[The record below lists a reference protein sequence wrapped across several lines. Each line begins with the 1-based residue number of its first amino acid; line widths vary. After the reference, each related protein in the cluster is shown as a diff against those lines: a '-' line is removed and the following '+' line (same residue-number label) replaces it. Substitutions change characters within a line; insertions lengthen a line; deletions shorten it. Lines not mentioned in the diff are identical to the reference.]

1 MPAYPGKYII
11 GVTGNIATGKSVVRK
26 MLEHLGAQ
34 GIDAD
39 RLAHR
44 AIAKGAPGYD
54 AVVNTFGHW
63 VLGPDGEIERP
74 KLGRLVFAD
83 ADALAKLESIVH
95 PLVGQAV
102 HILIQRSRRKVIAIE
117 AIKLLESELKGLC
130 DSIWVTWAPFEVQ
143 MGRLMEKRG
152 LSETDARLRIEAQP
166 PQEAKVAAADLLIR
180 NDGGFEKTW
189 DLVLAAWK
197 SIVPVV
203 ETGELGGEGAGPAES
218 VQPQAGEIFA
228 ERARPSQAKEIAELI
243 NRLSSGQTLMTRSD
257 VMAAFGEK
265 AYLILHANGSPVGL
279 VGWQVENLVA
289 RTMDVFLQAGLPLQN
304 SMETLLGEVERTA
317 IDLQCE
323 ASLLFLPESLARDRQ
338 VWESLGYQAS
348 SIADLGVRAWQDAAK
363 ESMPDGTVLLF
374 KRLREDRV
382 LRPV

>member
-1 MPAYPGKYII
+1 MTVWPGKYVI
-11 GVTGNIATGKSVVRK
+11 GLTGNIATGKSVVRK

-44 AIAKGAPGYD
+44 AIARGAPGYD
-54 AVVNTFGHW
+54 AVIDTFGHW
-63 VLGPDGEIERP
+63 LLGPDGQIERP

-83 ADALAKLESIVH
+83 ADALATLESIVH

-102 HILIQRSRRKVIAIE
+102 QILINRSRRKVIVIE
-117 AIKLLESELKGLC
+117 AIKLFESDLKDIC
-130 DSIWVTWAPFEVQ
+130 DAIWVTWSPVDIQKE
-143 MGRLMEKRG
+143 RLMEKRG
-152 LSETDARLRIEAQP
+152 MTEQDAMLRIETQP

-180 NDGGFEKTW
+180 NDEGFDKTW
-189 DLVLAAWK
+189 DAVLAAWK
-197 SIVPVV
+197 SIVPIV
-203 ETGELGGEGAGPAES
+203 ETDELEEASPGESDSLARVPGEMF
-218 VQPQAGEIFA
+218 V

-243 NRLSSGQTLMTRSD
+243 NRLSKGNRLMTRND

-265 AYLILHANGSPVGL
+265 AYLILHTDGKPVGL

-289 RTMDVFLQAGLPLQN
+289 RTMDVMLENDIPLDS
-304 SMETLLGEVERTA
+304 SMKRLMGEVERA
-317 IDLQCE
+317 SQDLQCE
-323 ASLLFLPESLARDRQ
+323 ASLLFLSERMADEKTLWDN
-338 VWESLGYQAS
+338 LGYQIS
-348 SIADLGVRAWQDAAK
+348 SVEGLGVRAWQEAAR
-363 ESMPDGTVLLF
+363 ESMPDGTILLF